1 MTAPTTL
8 DHQGGSPSAVTGA
21 TPAQTSNRRAW
32 IVVALLIFFQIIAFA
47 DKAVL
52 GLVAPYAMPDL
63 GLTPTQFGFIGSAFF
78 FLYAIVSI
86 VTGILASRF
95 SVHWIIFALGVTWA
109 VMQFPMLFG
118 GGAAILLATRIILGG
133 AEGPATA
140 MSLTSVQSWFH
151 PTRRALPSNLVAIG
165 STLGPVFAAP
175 FLAWVI
181 ATWGWRW
188 AFGALGIIGLGW
200 LVLWLLFGG
209 DGPYRKKS
217 VPTAEEQRPPAS
229 PAETAGDAGGAA
241 DKKAVNTSAVDEQT
255 PINVWRAF
263 FSLAFLAALLGGIS
277 NFWVQ
282 GFLTTWL
289 PQYLSTVVGLSIGD
303 VGVYTTFPWVIGAVL
318 LLALGALGHRL
329 MQRGAT
335 AHAAI
340 AIPFGA
346 STVISGVA
354 FLLVPGADGWL
365 AVLLLCIAGGFSLV
379 YPMVASAIGYAV
391 GVRQRPILMATL
403 GGFAAFGAIVSP
415 ILVGRL
421 MDLAGYA
428 SPAAGEAPSMEIVG
442 AMASGVHQSFT
453 ITGVVLLVGGLACV
467 LFLRPERLGAKLQA
481 HHRLPA
487 PAAVQEVTD
496 ASAHRP

>member
-8 DHQGGSPSAVTGA
+8 DQQRDSPSAAATGP
-21 TPAQTSNRRAW
+21 TSVRTSNRRAW
-32 IVVALLIFFQIIAFA
+32 AVVGLLVFFQIIAFA

-78 FLYAIVSI
+78 FLYAVVSI
-86 VTGILASRF
+86 ITGILASRF

-217 VPTAEEQRPPAS
+217 APAAEERRSPAS
-229 PAETAGDAGGAA
+229 PTEAVGRDGGAA
-241 DKKAVNTSAVDEQT
+241 AADTVDTSAVDTQK

-263 FSLAFLAALLGGIS
+263 FSLAFVAALLGGIS

-289 PQYLSTVVGLSIGD
+289 PQYLSTVVGLSIGE
-303 VGVYTTFPWVIGAVL
+303 VGVYTTFPWVLGAVL

-340 AIPFGA
+340 AVPFGVA
-346 STVISGVA
+346 TAISGAA
-354 FLLVPGADGWL
+354 FLLVPGADGWV
-365 AVLLLCIAGGFSLV
+365 AVLLLCVAGGFSLV
-379 YPMVASAIGYAV
+379 YPMVASAVGYAV

-428 SPAAGEAPSMEIVG
+428 SPAAGEAPSMEMVS
-442 AMASGVHQSFT
+442 AMTEGVHQSFT
-453 ITGVVLLVGGLACV
+453 VTGVVLLVGGLACV

-481 HHRLPA
+481 HHQLPA
-487 PAAVQEVTD
+487 PAAAQE
-496 ASAHRP
+496 